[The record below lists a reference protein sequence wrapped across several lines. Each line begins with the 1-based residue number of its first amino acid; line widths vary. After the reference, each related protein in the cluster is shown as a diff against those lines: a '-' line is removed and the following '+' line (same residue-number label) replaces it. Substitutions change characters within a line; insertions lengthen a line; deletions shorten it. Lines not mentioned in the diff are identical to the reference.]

1 MLHWNKI
8 RLKYLRISSYG
19 IWASGIIAFAALIRI
34 VLIAQGWPV
43 TNSDESTMGLEAMHI
58 AFRGEHP
65 IFLYGQNYMGTL
77 QAYLG
82 AALFHLFP
90 ASLFPLRFGLVIL
103 FAAFLVSLYL
113 LTSLL
118 YTKKLALASLAL
130 LSFGSSEVFIREVK
144 SLGGA
149 SETLL
154 FGTIALLLATWLAL
168 SSGQDLSPRRRRW
181 RFLAYGIWGFA
192 VGIGLWSHMLV
203 GPFVLM
209 SGLMLVWFCWSE
221 VRRWAGAWLLLGLL
235 IGLLP
240 LIIYNIT
247 APLDQNS
254 LVILWE
260 LHRAGGSQVPFDQNL
275 IVKEILGTTLVS
287 IPLATGANPLCPLTS
302 MPLFG
307 PGPPGIDTVGCS
319 IAQGAWGLGYLA
331 LWTTALFLALRAFRK
346 LWRRPLPKSWDLDER
361 QAAIRHFARLML
373 LGGGGLTLFIY
384 VISPAPAVVP
394 WTSARYLV
402 GLLVCTPAV
411 LWPLWSKLGNR
422 QSQGE
427 RKGVPS
433 SEIGNDELKDTSVAL
448 AQGERKGVSLAEMGE
463 GEPKDTSVATVSF
476 QGKRLATAQGD
487 YYLSPREG
495 EGTPQSNH
503 GGGPSYLA
511 RGIRGRRWWGILRSP
526 WVVRGIL
533 TFIAAIYLLGT
544 ITTFLGVPSVQALN
558 HQQDDLI
565 ANLSRIGATHIY
577 SEYWTCD
584 RIMFESREQ
593 IICSVLNDYLQP
605 GFDRYLPYREIVTAD
620 ARAAYVFP
628 IGSPQVA
635 AIFAEVAF
643 SAQHY
648 NHYEFDGY
656 VVYQPE

>member
-58 AFRGEHP
+58 AYRGEHP

-90 ASLFPLRFGLVIL
+90 VSLFPLRLGLVIL

-168 SSGQDLSPRRRRW
+168 TFGQDLSPRRRRW
-181 RFLAYGIWGFA
+181 RFLAYGNWGFA

-209 SGLMLVWFCWSE
+209 SGLMLIWFCWSE

-402 GLLVCTPAV
+402 GLLICTPAV
-411 LWPLWSKLGNR
+411 LWPLWSKLVQKQGNASGKGVQGALPPAGARGDPASFPFPKRSVAPGYR
-422 QSQGE
+422 QS
-427 RKGVPS
+427 K
-433 SEIGNDELKDTSVAL
+433 SECEGIPLVEL
-448 AQGERKGVSLAEMGE
+448 GE
-463 GEPKDTSVATVSF
+463 GEPEETYVATTRSER
-476 QGKRLATAQGD
+476 KDPPL
-487 YYLSPREG
+487 P
-495 EGTPQSNH
+495 NH
-503 GGGPSYLA
+503 GGGPSYQG
-511 RGIRGRRWWGILRSP
+511 RGIPGRWLGILRSP
-526 WVVRGIL
+526 WVARGIL

-544 ITTFLGVPSVQALN
+544 ITTFLEVPSVQALN
-558 HQQDDLI
+558 RQQDDLI

-593 IICSVLNDYLQP
+593 IICSVVNDYLQP

-620 ARAAYVFP
+620 PHAAYVFP
-628 IGSPQVA
+628 IGSPQAA

-643 SAQHY
+643 SAQNY

>member
-19 IWASGIIAFAALIRI
+19 IYASGIIAFATLLRI
-34 VLIAQGWPV
+34 ILIAQGWPV
-43 TNSDESTMGLEAMHI
+43 TNSDEGTMGLEAMHI
-58 AFRGEHP
+58 AYRGEHP

-90 ASLFPLRFGLVIL
+90 VSLFSLRLGLVLL

-144 SLGGA
+144 ALGGA

-154 FGTIALLLATWLAL
+154 FGSITLLLATWLAL
-168 SSGQDLSPRRRRW
+168 TFGQDLSPRRRRW
-181 RFLAYGIWGFA
+181 RFFAYSGWGFA
-192 VGIGLWSHMLV
+192 VGFGFWSHMLV
-203 GPFVLM
+203 GPFVVM
-209 SGLMLVWFCWSE
+209 SGLLLAWFCWNE
-221 VRRWAGAWLLLGLL
+221 VRRWAGVWLLAGLL
-235 IGLLP
+235 IGVLP

-254 LVILWE
+254 LVTLWE
-260 LHRAGGSQVPFDQNL
+260 LHRAGGTQVPSDQNL
-275 IVKEILGTTLVS
+275 IIKEIAGTILVS
-287 IPLATGANPLCPLTS
+287 IPLATGANPLCALTS

-307 PGPPGIDTVGCS
+307 PGPVGADTVGCS

-331 LWTTALFLALRAFRK
+331 LWTTAVFLALRAFRK
-346 LWRRPLPKSWDLDER
+346 LWRPQPDLWDPDER

-373 LGGGGLTLFIY
+373 LGSGGLTLLIY
-384 VISPAPAVVP
+384 VASPAAAVVP

-411 LWPLWSKLGNR
+411 LWPLWSKLR
-422 QSQGE
+422 KRPSQSDGKELLLARTDQE
-427 RKGVPS
+427 
-433 SEIGNDELKDTSVAL
+433 ELKDTSLATAT
-448 AQGERKGVSLAEMGE
+448 AQGERQSVPLLYTESRAKPTYSRSVPWRSPWE
-463 GEPKDTSVATVSF
+463 G
-476 QGKRLATAQGD
+476 
-487 YYLSPREG
+487 
-495 EGTPQSNH
+495 
-503 GGGPSYLA
+503 
-511 RGIRGRRWWGILRSP
+511 WWNILRSP

-533 TFIAAIYLLGT
+533 AFIGVIYLLGT
-544 ITTFLGVPSVQALN
+544 ITTFLAIPDVQAIN

-565 ANLSRIGATHIY
+565 ANLSRIGATRIY

-620 ARAAYVFP
+620 PRAAYVFP
-628 IGSPQVA
+628 SDSAQAVA
-635 AIFAEVAF
+635 FSVEVAF
-643 SAQHY
+643 SDKHY
-648 NHYEFDGY
+648 KRFMFDGY